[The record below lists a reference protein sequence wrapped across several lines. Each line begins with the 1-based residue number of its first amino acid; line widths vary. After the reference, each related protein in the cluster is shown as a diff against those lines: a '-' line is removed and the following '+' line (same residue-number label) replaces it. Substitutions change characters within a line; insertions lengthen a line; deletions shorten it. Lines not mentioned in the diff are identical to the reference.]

1 MLSAWLSP
9 FLLCSLLLLF
19 PCSLRRYGQSFM
31 GTVHLWVMKKQ
42 RDTDLLEKGCGI
54 GICLSILSF
63 LFPLTLSG
71 SLAFLVLFPWSASVT
86 FILSYPSTSRALKL
100 TRIFLFDMSD
110 LSALPRYQKMC
121 KFLLFSPYQWQCVC
135 QRTLWKIHLSR
146 PGKSIS
152 PLPKFALRNR
162 TSACWY
168 C

>member
-42 RDTDLLEKGCGI
+42 RDTDLLEKGCDI

-63 LFPLTLSG
+63 LFPW
-71 SLAFLVLFPWSASVT
+71 LFPALLLFWCSFPGVH
-86 FILSYPSTSRALKL
+86 LSLLFYPIQAQAEHLNLLESSFL
-100 TRIFLFDMSD
+100 TCQT
-110 LSALPRYQKMC
+110 ALPRYQKMC

>member
-1 MLSAWLSP
+1 MLSAWLFP
-9 FLLCSLLLLF
+9 FLLCCLLLFF

-42 RDTDLLEKGCGI
+42 RDTDLLEKGCDI

-63 LFPLTLSG
+63 LFPLTLSC

-86 FILSYPSTSRALKL
+86 FILSYPRAEHLKAEHLNLLEYSFL
-100 TRIFLFDMSD
+100 TCQT
-110 LSALPRYQKMC
+110 ALPRYQKIC
-121 KFLLFSPYQWQCVC
+121 KFLLLSPYQWQCVC

-162 TSACWY
+162 TSAC
-168 C
+168 